1 MTADGA
7 CALARGGERAHNGE
21 VADAERQLAGGLEGE
36 PPRSYWVR
44 RERIAAQ
51 AAGVDQPPRDID
63 YLDVEHETWAT
74 VAAAMGP
81 AWERHGATGVLDAR
95 RRLGLPDD
103 RVPQLSEVDA
113 RLRPLTGFG
122 YCAVE
127 GLLPARVFFTSL
139 SHGVFPSTQYV
150 RWEGSPLYTPE
161 PDVIHEVMG
170 HANCIACPEI
180 AELHRRAGAAI
191 ARVESDRA
199 LSFLA
204 DVFWFTVEFGVVRE
218 AGGHRAYGAG
228 LLSSYGEL
236 GWFADNAEIRPLD
249 LHAMG
254 TIGYDISHYQPVL
267 FAGESLQ
274 HVVDMVG
281 AFFDDATDETIAP
294 LLDG

>member
-1 MTADGA
+1 M
-7 CALARGGERAHNGE
+7 HNGV
-21 VADAERQLAGGLEGE
+21 VADAERQLAGGLDGE
-36 PPRSYWVR
+36 PPRSYWAR
-44 RERIAAQ
+44 REHIAGL
-51 AAGVDQPPRDID
+51 AAGVDHPPRDID

-74 VAAAMGP
+74 VAGAMGP
-81 AWERHGATGVLDAR
+81 AWERHGASGVLEAR
-95 RRLGLPDD
+95 RQLGLPDD

-180 AELHRRAGAAI
+180 AELHRRAGVAI
-191 ARVESDRA
+191 ARVESERA

-218 AGGHRAYGAG
+218 ADGHRAYGAG
-228 LLSSYGEL
+228 LLSSLGEL

-249 LHAMG
+249 LQAMG
-254 TIGYDISHYQPVL
+254 TIGYDIAHYQPVL
-267 FAGESLQ
+267 FAGESLG
-274 HVVDMVG
+274 HVVEVVG
-281 AFFDDATDETIAP
+281 TFFDDATDETIAP
-294 LLDG
+294 LLVG

>member
-1 MTADGA
+1 M
-7 CALARGGERAHNGE
+7 RESGGM
-21 VADAERQLAGGLEGE
+21 ADAQRPLAGGLDGE
-36 PPRSYWVR
+36 PPRDYWRR
-44 RERIAAQ
+44 REHIAAL
-51 AAGVDQPPRDID
+51 AAGVDAAPRDID
-63 YLDVEHETWAT
+63 YLAVEHETWAV
-74 VAAAMGP
+74 VADAMGP
-81 AWERHGATGVLDAR
+81 AWEEHAASGVLESR
-95 RRLGLPDD
+95 ERLGLPGD

-127 GLLPARVFFTSL
+127 GLLPARVFFRSL

-199 LSFLA
+199 LGFLA

-218 AGGHRAYGAG
+218 SGGVRAYGAG

-236 GWFADNAEIRPLD
+236 GWFADHAEIRPLD
-249 LHAMG
+249 VHAMG
-254 TIGYDISHYQPVL
+254 TLGYDIAHYQPVL
-267 FAGESLQ
+267 FAGETLQ
-274 HVVDMVG
+274 HVVEVVG
-281 AFFDDATDETIAP
+281 PFFDAATDATIDA
-294 LLDG
+294 LLAA

>member
-1 MTADGA
+1 MADVQ
-7 CALARGGERAHNGE
+7 RP
-21 VADAERQLAGGLEGE
+21 LAGGLEGE
-36 PPRSYWVR
+36 PPRSYWQR
-44 RERIAAQ
+44 REAIAAL
-51 AAGVDQPPRDID
+51 AAGVDRPPRDID
-63 YLDVEHETWAT
+63 YLDVEHETWAA
-74 VAAAMGP
+74 VADAMGP
-81 AWERHGATGVLDAR
+81 AWEAHAARGVLEAR
-95 RRLGLPDD
+95 ERLGLPDE

-113 RLRPLTGFG
+113 ALRPLTGFG

-170 HANCIACPEI
+170 HANCIACPQI

-191 ARVESDRA
+191 ARVESERA

-218 AGGHRAYGAG
+218 AGGYRAYGAG

-249 LHAMG
+249 LQAMG

-267 FAGESLQ
+267 FAGESLD
-274 HVVDMVG
+274 HVVEVAG
-281 AFFDDATDETIAP
+281 PSFDEATDETISP
-294 LLDG
+294 LLPG